1 MGRITDVE
9 IAESGGLREYA
20 KQLIDKISSGTSE
33 IKERALA
40 TLWSL
45 ATQNTQ
51 NPPAIRQLESIPALV
66 GVLQHG
72 TPVAQER
79 AAGALACI
87 MSGDTEYQTKVIE
100 AGALLPLGLL
110 LRSGGCGGQEQAAAA
125 FASLS
130 ELRDAHEA
138 IIKTKSVQALIG
150 LLQKGSSAAQ
160 VNAAQAIANL
170 CTGNPTSQ
178 AEVQQFGG
186 IKGLLQILGS
196 GKAQEHAAR
205 AISCVAHRNGIV
217 QAEVC
222 QGDGVAKLLS
232 MLSDRNIES
241 QIQAAAALGVLAQGE
256 DGLGQRRTQNAISKA
271 GGIGPLLAMMNAVPV
286 VHEAVAESV
295 KAIAEV
301 ARRNRANQDQI
312 AQMGGIKPLVELV
325 QQGNAPDF
333 VQQNAALALTEIC
346 RRNEPNQTAVQDLGG
361 IGQLVVLL
369 KNSGKSSVEAE
380 VAGALW
386 TISVNHAANKVSIAS
401 AGAIATLCGLLASPN
416 ERAQSHAS
424 SALASLAFENVE
436 NQKQESPLL
445 VGLLASKDEKTQKLA
460 AKALWRMIKE
470 NPDSHTIIAKAG
482 GAEASVKLLR
492 DGSPTARKYA
502 LWSLSLA
509 IDKESQE
516 TVSVTGGVKPL
527 VASLSSSN
535 VTVAEQASAAL
546 AKLAEANKKT
556 QKEIASAGGIAP
568 LIALIDLNASD
579 VCQQHAAA
587 ALAELALLR
596 ANKTAI
602 DRAGG
607 ISPLVSLLLCDGSK
621 SAKQYAAS
629 ALARLSTDGSV
640 TDARLQAQASAPAA
654 RAAVAAGAAA
664 AADEGAEVA
673 NSGELSKAEQIA
685 QAGAITPLVSLLSGD
700 NGPEAQEEAAG
711 ALLALA
717 GKSTNRVAIT
727 ESGGIGPLV
736 QLLGCDNPIARQ
748 HAEGALVRLSIE
760 SGNRVLIIEQLVGM
774 LVGGMGVAA
783 QEQAA
788 AALANLAR
796 DSTDNR
802 KSIVDSG
809 GIAPL
814 LELLESPSSKAK
826 ENAASAVTALC
837 ATRENQDAIARCGGI
852 AKLVNVLA
860 NSSNKEV
867 SGSTLC
873 GLAAMAIWQLAKKNP
888 ANQLLV
894 VEAGAIAPLVG
905 MLGST
910 SAELQSNAAG
920 ALSCIARNQQDNQVA
935 IARTGAIAPL
945 CTLVR
950 EGSIETKEMCASA
963 LWALST
969 ENQANKATIA
979 KLGGVEPLVGLL
991 VSGTTIK
998 SQEYATGAL
1007 SSLASKNA
1015 ENRSAIAKRLVGLLN
1030 GRAPERAVKVLHA
1043 LANLARGN
1051 NANQMAIV
1059 KAGGVLP
1066 IIGWVSNSNE
1076 EAQREAAHAVLS
1088 MATNNATTQTL
1099 VARCGGISP
1108 LIALVASSPVLTQE
1122 YAARALWHIASSH
1135 ESQQLILEAG
1145 GIPPLVAMLSAE
1157 GIHAAELAALT
1168 IVRLADNN
1176 PQVSEAISNV
1186 GGIVPL
1192 VKLLGVGSA
1201 EAQQQAASAIAE
1213 IALVAQ
1219 NRDAI
1224 AHAGGIPPL
1233 IALLSDRTEGTP
1245 ECAARAL
1252 ANIAQNNSGRA
1263 EEEGNEEDGDD
1274 AFEDEAIKEPA
1285 LLQNSA
1291 AVETRAPAAEAPSKR
1306 KNATFLGGPGRRAMI
1321 NKGGGIKKLISML
1334 DGTDRGDT
1342 PVSRKSSWV
1351 AAGRV
1356 MIFLAK
1362 QQSAVS
1368 SVPKEDETKADDA
1381 MFSASRNSKVILG
1394 SEAQAAAALCAM
1406 AYGDEDM
1413 QDAIIA
1419 ANGVPPLVQLMRHA
1433 SSPLGQEHAARAIW
1447 YLCSSIHNQTE
1458 VVEKGCI
1465 PELVALSKQG
1475 TPATQEVAAA
1485 GIAELAAGSIAVR
1498 ERRRAEALERAE
1510 QRAEERRKRRKRN
1523 AEEERRKRKA
1533 EEECRAEAS
1542 GMQET
1547 VSRSATPLSGDS
1559 ADGHVLSD
1567 EDDDVDEEEWM
1578 AGDRLTMIVKA
1589 GAITAMVNLLTSGTP
1604 LAKEKAAASLWH
1616 FAIDSQSQAAIAK
1629 ANGIGP
1635 IVLLLDNATKEAGI
1649 MAARSLARLSQ
1660 ESADMQ
1666 SQIAKRLV
1674 MLMNSDNTGAQERA
1688 ARALY
1693 ELAKDQPSSPEVIV
1707 NAGAIS
1713 PLLNLLSYGTTD
1725 GKKESS
1731 SALASLAKNN
1741 PKNQLAI
1748 CIGLVDLLGK
1758 GEDDAQEQ
1766 VTKLLLDLA
1775 NDKECRIAIA
1785 KAGAIPRL
1793 IVQLKGVS
1801 VRVHEYACAVLAHLI
1816 ADHPENVTQC
1826 TDHGGMKPI
1835 VALLKSESI
1844 TAQASAAK
1852 VLADMTRTSLT
1863 NQAVAVHEGGIALL
1877 VTLLR
1882 TGLNAPTGYKW
1893 VQVGSQKPELGSE
1906 LIHKALS
1913 KALEEKVDFSRDELD
1928 KLKLHGLPQSS
1939 FIKVG
1944 ESYYRPADKNAQAE
1958 AAGALWSL
1966 ATGLATTQAAVAEAG
1981 AIVPLVQLL
1990 SVDDTACQIK
2000 ASGALAALANGSLT
2014 NQNGIRDA
2022 GGVGPLVG
2030 MLDAQRLRTVQA
2042 HAAEALAEL
2051 TRGPDGLRWELVSST
2066 RPEEGHEI
2074 NHAQL
2079 TEALATNAKDGSP
2092 RVFTAEEFK
2101 AFGGLTFQMS
2111 DYVEIQSVTRGEY
2124 WPTVPE
2130 VITISYYRAK
2140 SGHSENQRAV
2150 ADAGAVKPLIAML
2163 LKEGSE
2169 GAELKAKEAAAGA
2182 LWSMCSCNFGIQNA
2196 VADEGGIAPLVML
2209 LGSSSNTAQKQAAGA
2224 LASLALNNNVNETK
2238 ISVMMIE
2245 LLTNSVADDSPLY
2258 AAEKAA
2264 RAVSRLARAHSSNQ
2278 YALKRAGGIQKLIEM
2293 ADDGKKSKDFL
2304 KRKSDELNAAA
2315 EASTAAMKEM
2325 HFKFSKQ
2332 SGLDVKMTAAQ
2343 AFSTIDKDCDG
2354 SISVTEI
2361 MATLHKD
2368 TLEEVSEADIRSI
2381 CDRVDQSGD
2390 GDLQIQEF
2398 TLLWKIIQSF
2408 FKKPPKPYSAPAQA
2422 LSAADQELL
2431 RPGQPLRASTQGTVW
2446 SGAAQSEI
2454 AGALWSMADKNV
2466 ENQIAIADAGGI
2478 SLLIRMI
2485 SPQGDSTVQRN
2496 AAGALWSLAQLP
2508 ANQILITQENGIAHL
2523 VELLKKGGTGGSGM
2537 KRTQETAAGALHTL
2551 ATLESNRIVIAE
2563 ANAIVPL
2570 VALFEGGTDAA
2581 KAQAAG
2587 ALSVLV
2593 VNNEAN
2599 QIAIADE
2606 LVKMLIESQSIETQA
2621 QVTSL
2626 VHTLSLDPDNR
2637 GALANAG
2644 AVSQLVKQLQTGSD
2658 ETQSL
2663 AANALSQLALKST
2676 MLRGR
2681 VTQELVKLLGD
2692 DSDEVRKRAGIA
2704 LRDMAADGGDESQ
2717 KPSINGLGPLVTLLK
2732 DGLRDG
2738 RVEAQEYALWSLSLA
2753 TDQACRERIVE
2764 LGCLWPA
2771 ISSLNSGLLSR
2782 ASEEHAA
2789 TVISGAARETENAR
2803 EIIKHGAIPLL
2814 VKLLGE
2820 ESSTGAKK
2828 NAALALARLAKSG
2841 PETQLAIA
2849 KSGAVTALTQ
2859 WLTNDSLG
2867 PGMCE
2872 LAARSLADIADNVP
2886 QTTEA
2891 VSKADAIGPLIAMLG
2906 PSRGNDSQKSAA
2918 GALATLAK
2926 VELPPLPLK
2935 GKVRRKNEE
2944 EALLE
2949 DDSDS
2954 SEGEPAPVLPR
2965 FAPIAELGG
2974 IPILVDLLKAER
2986 TGPHENATEA
2996 IWRLAGIGDN
3006 KLAIADVGG
3015 IPALVNL
3022 LSIGSVATQRF
3033 SAAAMSNLA
3042 RDCPQNQLKLAKA
3055 KAILPLVQLLGAE
3068 SVETQDFAVSAL
3080 LSLASHPESRNAVVK
3095 RLVAVLDSR
3104 NSAAQ
3109 LRAAGALAVLSSRN
3123 LTYRSAIME
3132 AGAIPP
3138 LVRILGDGLR
3148 VEKDTPQERAAY
3160 VLADLARS
3168 SESKEEIVESEG
3180 ITPLVRML
3188 SSPSQKAQNA
3198 AAAAIHLLSS
3208 NGDNKISIA
3217 QAGGIPRLVAL
3228 IAAKENADG
3237 QAYAAA
3243 ALRLLSTSP
3252 ENKVEI
3258 ISNGGIPYLVQ
3269 MMISDMTSAEAM
3281 ESAAGV
3287 LSEIARMPH
3296 PSKLAIV
3303 NAGGIAPLVRAC
3315 KEGSSGAKKGSAAA
3329 LWGLSQSAEF
3339 KDAII
3344 AAGAVPPLV
3353 ALLMQSG
3360 EAQSFSVAALNMLA
3374 EKSEAK
3380 KSIFLSCGVEP
3391 LMEIAK
3397 NITGSWLRGQ
3407 AVEVLGHLGIKDPF
3421 ASSTITFDAAPLS
3434 PRTPR
3439 AGAASA
3445 RGKGE
3450 AEEPKQSVSVLTAGV
3465 EPPNVSEAFMT
3476 MATGELWVVSGTKP
3490 LQLRAKFE
3498 LDSDKA
3504 GELDLKSV
3512 VHIHEQKMTEDGK
3525 TRMCVSSEAETIV
3538 LGWLTGSTVDGTK
3551 NLKSIGRPVLQ
3562 VVASKPLV
3570 ARVSADLTSDKA
3582 GELQPD
3588 SYIVVLESRKMTD
3601 GSHRIGYAV
3610 EGKEMIEAWI
3620 TGITNKGDRNVEI
3633 IPGRRAA
3640 ILKSQPEV
3648 EKRKEVKPKED
3659 RAKVS
3664 KAPKLKEEPAD
3675 EPAID
3680 KQPSPTTTDKKEKS
3694 EKLLQNSK
3702 VELQESKPDD
3712 RSKSAE
3718 KEGQKK
3724 ELDTKSAQ
3732 NMHDSSSEIGKKEQA
3747 EKSSSRSRKSVGE
3760 SQANQPTTTEGSSS
3774 PKEKQSRRSS
3784 TGPDSALLSLDPS
3797 AREKQPPSDKLAAPQ
3812 KSARKS
3818 LGSESAKAIALATAG
3833 TWRAEIEAAK
3843 VAPTPKANPLATAV
3857 TDTSVFT
3864 VRNKLKMRTDAELN
3878 SDQAGE
3884 VRAGTRVHILEQ
3896 RILADGTVRARLAL
3910 EGQTA
3915 ALGWAS
3921 TVNKADG
3928 QNTLEPVSQA
3938 PLPPASSQRPAQK
3951 ALEPVSQAPMPP
3963 ASSQRPAQKALEP
3976 VSQAPMSPAS
3986 SQRPAQKALEPVS
3999 QAPMPAASSQRPAQK
4014 ALEPVSQAPMPTA
4027 SSQRPAQKALEPVS
4041 QAPMSPASSQRP
4053 PQKAVSG
4060 FALSKILTGSA
4071 PPLEPET
4078 IFEKG
4083 ISGTLPIP
4091 SGNLPTARSSAKAN
4105 AAVGV
4110 VKSSLPPAAIA
4121 AAEAAARD
4129 AVAAQAAAIKE
4140 AAEAARAARPKPLTG
4155 SPAPALALIAAEKV
4169 LQEPGKASGM
4179 ISATASTK
4187 SASSSSGSVAS
4198 GTISASASIKSASAS
4213 GSFHVVSPKGV
4224 ISARMNSPRSAS
4236 PRGSNTPSTPGSA
4249 KTPGSSSTPRRA
4261 SQGAPSRP
4269 SDSFTQSKR

>member
-20 KQLIDKISSGTSE
+20 KQLIEKISVGTSE

-66 GVLQHG
+66 GVLQYG
-72 TPVAQER
+72 TPLAQER

-87 MSGDTEYQTKVIE
+87 MSGNTEYQAKVIE
-100 AGALLPLGLL
+100 AGALMPLGLL

-130 ELRDAHEA
+130 ELHDAHEA

-170 CTGNPTSQ
+170 CTGDPTSQ

-232 MLSDRNIES
+232 MLSDRNIEA
-241 QIQAAAALGVLAQGE
+241 QIRAAAALGVLAQGE

-286 VHEAVAESV
+286 VHEAVAESA

-312 AQMGGIKPLVELV
+312 AQMGGIKPLVELI
-325 QQGNAPDF
+325 QQGHAPDF

-401 AGAIATLCGLLASPN
+401 AGAIPTLCGLLASPN

-607 ISPLVSLLLCDGSK
+607 ISPLVSLLLCDESK

-640 TDARLQAQASAPAA
+640 KDAQLQAQASAPAA
-654 RAAVAAGAAA
+654 RAAAAAGAAA

-673 NSGELSKAEQIA
+673 TNGELSKAEQIA

-774 LVGGMGVAA
+774 LVGSMGVAA

-814 LELLESPSSKAK
+814 LELLESPSWKAK

-837 ATRENQDAIARCGGI
+837 ATKDNQDAIARCGGI
-852 AKLVNVLA
+852 AKLVNVIA

-888 ANQLLV
+888 ANQLLI

-945 CTLVR
+945 CMLVR
-950 EGSIETKEMCASA
+950 EGSIETKDMCASA
-963 LWALST
+963 LWSLST

-991 VSGTTIK
+991 VSGTTVK

-1030 GRAPERAVKVLHA
+1030 SRAPERAVKVLHA

-1051 NANQMAIV
+1051 NANQMAVV

-1076 EAQREAAHAVLS
+1076 EAQREAAHAVLA

-1157 GIHAAELAALT
+1157 GIRAAELAALT

-1192 VKLLGVGSA
+1192 VKLLGVGSPQ
-1201 EAQQQAASAIAE
+1201 AQQQAASAIAE

-1233 IALLSDRTEGTP
+1233 IALLSDRAEGTP

-1252 ANIAQNNSGRA
+1252 ANIAQNNSGLA
-1263 EEEGNEEDGDD
+1263 KEEEGNEEDGDD
-1274 AFEDEAIKEPA
+1274 VFEDEAVKEPS
-1285 LLQNSA
+1285 LLQYSA
-1291 AVETRAPAAEAPSKR
+1291 AFVTRAAAAELPSKR
-1306 KNATFLGGPGRRAMI
+1306 KNATFIGGPGRRAMI
-1321 NKGGGIKKLISML
+1321 NKDGGIKKLISML
-1334 DGTDRGDT
+1334 DETNRGDT
-1342 PVSRKSSWV
+1342 QTSRKSSWV
-1351 AAGRV
+1351 IAGRA

-1394 SEAQAAAALCAM
+1394 SDAQAAAALCAM

-1419 ANGVPPLVQLMRHA
+1419 ADGVPRLVQLMRPT

-1447 YLCSSIHNQTE
+1447 YLCSSIDNQTE

-1465 PELVALSKQG
+1465 PELVSLSKQG
-1475 TPATQEVAAA
+1475 TPAIQEVAAA
-1485 GIAELAAGSIAVR
+1485 GIAELAKGSIAIR
-1498 ERRRAEALERAE
+1498 ERRKAEALERAE
-1510 QRAEERRKRRKRN
+1510 QRAEQRRK
-1523 AEEERRKRKA
+1523 RRKRKA
-1533 EEECRAEAS
+1533 EEERKAEKATLKAEAS
-1542 GMQET
+1542 GMQEA
-1547 VSRSATPLSGDS
+1547 VSRSATPLSADS
-1559 ADGHVLSD
+1559 ADGHELSD

-1578 AGDRLTMIVKA
+1578 ADDRLTMLIKA

-1604 LAKEKAAASLWH
+1604 LAKEKAATSLWH
-1616 FAIDSQSQAAIAK
+1616 FAIDSHSQAAIAK

-1674 MLMNSDNTGAQERA
+1674 MLLNSDNTGAQERA

-1758 GEDDAQEQ
+1758 GDDDAQEQ

-1816 ADHPENVTQC
+1816 ADNPENVTQC
-1826 TDHGGMKPI
+1826 TDHGCMKPI

-1882 TGLNAPTGYKW
+1882 TGLDAPIGYKW
-1893 VQVGSQKPELGSE
+1893 VHVGSQKPDSGSE

-1913 KALEEKVDFSRDELD
+1913 KALEEKVNFSRDELE
-1928 KLKLHGLPQSS
+1928 KLKLHGLPQDS
-1939 FIKVG
+1939 FIKAG
-1944 ESYYRPADKNAQAE
+1944 ESYYRPADNNAQAE

-1966 ATGLATTQAAVAEAG
+1966 ATGLATTQALVAEAG

-1990 SVDDTACQIK
+1990 SVDNTACQIK

-2030 MLDAQRLRTVQA
+2030 MLDARRLRTVQA

-2074 NHAQL
+2074 NNAQL

-2101 AFGGLTFQMS
+2101 AFGGLTLQMS

-2224 LASLALNNNVNETK
+2224 LASLALNNDVNETK

-2245 LLTNSVADDSPLY
+2245 LLTNSVLDDSPLD

-2304 KRKSDELNAAA
+2304 KQKSDQLNAAA
-2315 EASTAAMKEM
+2315 EASADAMKEM
-2325 HFKFSKQ
+2325 HFKFSKE

-2343 AFSTIDKDCDG
+2343 AFSTIDKDGGG
-2354 SISVTEI
+2354 SVSVTEI

-2368 TLEEVSEADIRSI
+2368 TLEEVSEADIQSI
-2381 CDRVDQSGD
+2381 FDRVDQSGD

-2398 TLLWKIIQSF
+2398 TLLWKIIQAF
-2408 FKKPPKPYSAPAQA
+2408 FKKPPKPSPALAQA
-2422 LSAADQELL
+2422 LSAPDQELL
-2431 RPGQPLRASTQGTVW
+2431 RPGQPLRATTQGTVW

-2485 SPQGDSTVQRN
+2485 SPQGDSMVQRN

-2508 ANQILITQENGIAHL
+2508 ANQILITQENGIPHL
-2523 VELLKKGGTGGSGM
+2523 VELLRKGGTGGSGM

-2551 ATLESNRIVIAE
+2551 ATFESNRTVIAE
-2563 ANAIVPL
+2563 ADAIVPL
-2570 VALFEGGTDAA
+2570 VALFECGTDAA

-2692 DSDEVRKRAGIA
+2692 DSNEVRKRAGIA

-2764 LGCLWPA
+2764 LGCLGPA
-2771 ISSLNSGLLSR
+2771 ISSLHSGLLSR

-2803 EIIKHGAIPLL
+2803 EIIKHGAIPPL

-2828 NAALALARLAKSG
+2828 NAALALARLSKSG

-2906 PSRGNDSQKSAA
+2906 QSRGNDSQKSAA

-2935 GKVRRKNEE
+2935 SKVRRKNEE
-2944 EALLE
+2944 KDAQLE

-2954 SEGEPAPVLPR
+2954 SDGEPAPVLPR

-2974 IPILVDLLKAER
+2974 IPILVDLLRAER

-3022 LSIGSVATQRF
+3022 LSTGSVATQRF
-3033 SAAAMSNLA
+3033 AAAAMSNLA

-3068 SVETQDFAVSAL
+3068 SAETQDFAVSAL

-3104 NSAAQ
+3104 NSATQ

-3228 IAAKENADG
+3228 LAATENADG

-3269 MMISDMTSAEAM
+3269 MMISEMMSAEAV
-3281 ESAAGV
+3281 ESAAAV

-3374 EKSEAK
+3374 EKPEAK

-3407 AVEVLGHLGIKDPF
+3407 SVEVLGHLGIKDPL
-3421 ASSTITFDAAPLS
+3421 ASSMITFDVAPLS

-3445 RGKGE
+3445 RAKGE
-3450 AEEPKQSVSVLTAGV
+3450 AEEHKQSASVLTAGV
-3465 EPPNVSEAFMT
+3465 DPPNVSEALMT

-3490 LQLRAKFE
+3490 LQLRTKFE
-3498 LDSDKA
+3498 LDSEKA

-3588 SYIVVLESRKMTD
+3588 SYIVVLESRKMSD
-3601 GSHRIGYAV
+3601 GSQRIGYAM
-3610 EGKEMIEAWI
+3610 EGKEKIEAWI

-3633 IPGRRAA
+3633 IPGRHAA
-3640 ILKSQPEV
+3640 IIKGQPEA
-3648 EKRKEVKPKED
+3648 EAEANKKRKEAKPKED
-3659 RAKVS
+3659 RAKDS
-3664 KAPKLKEEPAD
+3664 NGKPKEEPAD
-3675 EPAID
+3675 EPALD
-3680 KQPSPTTTDKKEKS
+3680 KQPSPTTNDKKEKS

-3724 ELDTKSAQ
+3724 ELDKPDDRSKSTEKEGQKKQLDTKSAQ
-3732 NMHDSSSEIGKKEQA
+3732 NMQDSSSCPLISKKEQA

-3784 TGPDSALLSLDPS
+3784 TGPDSGLLSLDPS
-3797 AREKQPPSDKLAAPQ
+3797 APEKQPPLDKLAAPQ

-3818 LGSESAKAIALATAG
+3818 SGSESAKAIALATAG

-3843 VAPTPKANPLATAV
+3843 VAPNPKANPLATAV

-3864 VRNKLKMRTDAELN
+3864 VRNKLKMRADAELN

-3884 VRAGTRVHILEQ
+3884 VRAATRVHILEQ
-3896 RILADGTVRARLAL
+3896 RTLADGTVRARLAL

-3915 ALGWAS
+3915 ALGWVS

-3928 QNTLEPVSQA
+3928 QNTLEPASQA
-3938 PLPPASSQRPAQK
+3938 PLPLASSQRSAQK
-3951 ALEPVSQAPMPP
+3951 V
-3963 ASSQRPAQKALEP
+3963 
-3976 VSQAPMSPAS
+3976 
-3986 SQRPAQKALEPVS
+3986 LEPVS

-4014 ALEPVSQAPMPTA
+4014 AVS
-4027 SSQRPAQKALEPVS
+4027 S
-4041 QAPMSPASSQRP
+4041 
-4053 PQKAVSG
+4053 
-4060 FALSKILTGSA
+4060 FALSKVLTGSA

-4083 ISGTLPIP
+4083 TSGILPIP

-4155 SPAPALALIAAEKV
+4155 TLTPPPALIAVEKV
-4169 LQEPGKASGM
+4169 LKEPGKSSGT

-4198 GTISASASIKSASAS
+4198 GTISATASIKSASAS

-4261 SQGAPSRP
+4261 SQGAPSKP
-4269 SDSFTQSKR
+4269 SDNFTQSKR

>member
-20 KQLIDKISSGTSE
+20 KQLIDKINAGTSE

-325 QQGNAPDF
+325 QKGHAPDF

-673 NSGELSKAEQIA
+673 TNGELSKAEQIA

-814 LELLESPSSKAK
+814 LELLESPSWKAK

-1135 ESQQLILEAG
+1135 ESQQLILEEG

-1224 AHAGGIPPL
+1224 AHAGGIRPL
-1233 IALLSDRTEGTP
+1233 IALLSDRTAGTP

-1252 ANIAQNNSGRA
+1252 ANIAQNNSGRPE

-1274 AFEDEAIKEPA
+1274 AFEDEAVKEPA
-1285 LLQNSA
+1285 LQQDSA

-1321 NKGGGIKKLISML
+1321 NKCGGIKKLISML
-1334 DGTDRGDT
+1334 DGTDRSDT
-1342 PVSRKSSWV
+1342 PASRKSSWV

-1362 QQSAVS
+1362 QQSVVS

-1413 QDAIIA
+1413 QHAIIA
-1419 ANGVPPLVQLMRHA
+1419 ADGVPPLVQLMRPA

-1447 YLCSSIHNQTE
+1447 YLCSSIDNQTE

-1485 GIAELAAGSIAVR
+1485 GIAVLAEGSIAVR
-1498 ERRRAEALERAE
+1498 ERRKAEALERAE
-1510 QRAEERRKRRKRN
+1510 QRAEVRRK
-1523 AEEERRKRKA
+1523 RRKRKA
-1533 EEECRAEAS
+1533 EEERKAEAS
-1542 GMQET
+1542 GMQEA
-1547 VSRSATPLSGDS
+1547 VSRSATPLSADS
-1559 ADGHVLSD
+1559 ADGHELSD

-1616 FAIDSQSQAAIAK
+1616 FAIDSHSQAAIAK

-1713 PLLNLLSYGTTD
+1713 PLLNLLSYGTAD

-1893 VQVGSQKPELGSE
+1893 VHVGSQKPELGSE

-1913 KALEEKVDFSRDELD
+1913 KALEEKVDFSRDELE
-1928 KLKLHGLPQSS
+1928 KLKLHGLHKSS
-1939 FIKVG
+1939 FIKAG
-1944 ESYYRPADKNAQAE
+1944 ESYYRPADNNAQAE

-2101 AFGGLTFQMS
+2101 AFGGLTLQMS

-2130 VITISYYRAK
+2130 VTTISYYRAK

-2224 LASLALNNNVNETK
+2224 LASLALNNDVNETK

-2293 ADDGKKSKDFL
+2293 ADDGQKSKDFL
-2304 KRKSDELNAAA
+2304 KRKSDELNATA
-2315 EASTAAMKEM
+2315 EASTSAMKEM

-2343 AFSTIDKDCDG
+2343 AFSTIDKDGGG
-2354 SISVTEI
+2354 SVSVTEI

-2368 TLEEVSEADIRSI
+2368 TLEEVSEADIQRI
-2381 CDRVDQSGD
+2381 CDQVDQSGD

-2398 TLLWKIIQSF
+2398 TLLWKIIQAF
-2408 FKKPPKPYSAPAQA
+2408 FKKPPKPYPAPAQV
-2422 LSAADQELL
+2422 LSVADQELL
-2431 RPGQPLRASTQGTVW
+2431 RPGQPLRATTQGTVW

-2466 ENQIAIADAGGI
+2466 DNQIAIADAGGI

-2523 VELLKKGGTGGSGM
+2523 IELLKKGGTGVSGM

-2551 ATLESNRIVIAE
+2551 ATLESNRTVIAE
-2563 ANAIVPL
+2563 ADAIVPL

-2764 LGCLWPA
+2764 LGCLGPA

-2803 EIIKHGAIPLL
+2803 EIIKHGAIPML

-2926 VELPPLPLK
+2926 VELPPLPHK
-2935 GKVRRKNEE
+2935 SKVRRKKEE
-2944 EALLE
+2944 DALLE

-2954 SEGEPAPVLPR
+2954 SEGEPATVLPR

-3123 LTYRSAIME
+3123 FTYRSAIME

-3168 SESKEEIVESEG
+3168 SESKEEIVEFEG

-3198 AAAAIHLLSS
+3198 AAAAINLLSS

-3217 QAGGIPRLVAL
+3217 QAGGIPRLAAL
-3228 IAAKENADG
+3228 IAATENADG

-3269 MMISDMTSAEAM
+3269 MMISEKTSAEAV

-3315 KEGSSGAKKGSAAA
+3315 KEGSSGTKKGSAAA

-3465 EPPNVSEAFMT
+3465 EPPNVSEALMT

-3588 SYIVVLESRKMTD
+3588 AYIVVLESRKMSD

-3610 EGKEMIEAWI
+3610 EGKEKIEAWI
-3620 TGITNKGDRNVEI
+3620 TGITNKGDRNVDI

-3640 ILKSQPEV
+3640 ILKGQPEV

-3659 RAKVS
+3659 RAKDS
-3664 KAPKLKEEPAD
+3664 KGPKPKEEPAD
-3675 EPAID
+3675 ELALD
-3680 KQPSPTTTDKKEKS
+3680 KQPSPITNDKKEKS
-3694 EKLLQNSK
+3694 EKWLQNSK

-3712 RSKSAE
+3712 RSKSAEKDGQKKESHKPDDRYKSTE

-3797 AREKQPPSDKLAAPQ
+3797 AAEKQPPLDKLAAPQ

-3857 TDTSVFT
+3857 TDTSVYT
-3864 VRNKLKMRTDAELN
+3864 VRNKLKMRADAELN

-3896 RILADGTVRARLAL
+3896 QILADGTVRARLAL

-3915 ALGWAS
+3915 ALGWVS

-3928 QNTLEPVSQA
+3928 QNTLEPLSQA
-3938 PLPPASSQRPAQK
+3938 PLLA
-3951 ALEPVSQAPMPP
+3951 
-3963 ASSQRPAQKALEP
+3963 
-3976 VSQAPMSPAS
+3976 
-3986 SQRPAQKALEPVS
+3986 
-3999 QAPMPAASSQRPAQK
+3999 
-4014 ALEPVSQAPMPTA
+4014 
-4027 SSQRPAQKALEPVS
+4027 
-4041 QAPMSPASSQRP
+4041 ASSQRP
-4053 PQKAVSG
+4053 PQKAVSS
-4060 FALSKILTGSA
+4060 FALSKVLTSSA

-4091 SGNLPTARSSAKAN
+4091 SRNLPTARSSAKAN

-4179 ISATASTK
+4179 ISATSSTK
-4187 SASSSSGSVAS
+4187 SASSSPGSVAS

-4213 GSFHVVSPKGV
+4213 GSFHIVSPKGV

-4236 PRGSNTPSTPGSA
+4236 PRSSNTPSTPGSA

>member
-20 KQLIDKISSGTSE
+20 KQLIDKISAGTSE

-1145 GIPPLVAMLSAE
+1145 GISPLVAMLSAE

-1263 EEEGNEEDGDD
+1263 EEEEGNEEDGDD
-1274 AFEDEAIKEPA
+1274 AFEDEAFKEPA

-1291 AVETRAPAAEAPSKR
+1291 AVETRAPATEAPSKR

-1342 PVSRKSSWV
+1342 PASRKSSWV

-1419 ANGVPPLVQLMRHA
+1419 ADGVPPLVQLMRPA

-1465 PELVALSKQG
+1465 PELVALAKQG

-1616 FAIDSQSQAAIAK
+1616 FAIDSHSQAAIAK

-1939 FIKVG
+1939 FIKAG

-2079 TEALATNAKDGSP
+2079 TEALATNAKDGSL

-2224 LASLALNNNVNETK
+2224 LASLALNNDVNETK

-2398 TLLWKIIQSF
+2398 TLLWKIIQAF

-3228 IAAKENADG
+3228 IAAKENPDG

-3551 NLKSIGRPVLQ
+3551 NLKSFGRPVLQ

-3588 SYIVVLESRKMTD
+3588 SYIVVLESRKMSD

-3659 RAKVS
+3659 RAKDS

-3864 VRNKLKMRTDAELN
+3864 VRNKLKMRADAELN

-3951 ALEPVSQAPMPP
+3951 ALEPVSQAPMP
-3963 ASSQRPAQKALEP
+3963 
-3976 VSQAPMSPAS
+3976 
-3986 SQRPAQKALEPVS
+3986 
-3999 QAPMPAASSQRPAQK
+3999 AASSQRPAQK
-4014 ALEPVSQAPMPTA
+4014 ALEPVSQAPMPPA

-4060 FALSKILTGSA
+4060 FALSKVLTGSA